1 MKNLIH
7 QTYSMLLISF
17 VLMLFPIEMT
27 SAQEN
32 SNLKQLIGQGLEHN
46 YQIRITRNEQQISDN
61 NATIGNAGY
70 LPTISLNSNIGGTES
85 NTGQYPHDENEDV
98 IKLTGVSNQ
107 NLSAGVNLD
116 WTLFDGFNIQA
127 KYSSLKELQQ
137 IGELKTKMSVEN
149 FVANLTA
156 EYYNY
161 IQQCLR
167 LDNLKSAVKLSG
179 ERLRIVDARYTIGD
193 LSKLDLQ
200 QARVDFNAD
209 SSKLIQQQEVL
220 YASKIRINKYIG
232 ENEVD
237 KELAFDDNEIQL
249 FSLLNKDEL
258 WDKLL
263 INNSYLIMAEREKN
277 LKAHDLQAA
286 RSSYFPYLKLNAGY
300 GYTDNIYEYGTYKRQ
315 NNLGFNYGL
324 TLGFNLFDGM
334 NNLRKQKN
342 IKLEIENKELSI
354 EELKLALKSDFSNF
368 WMAYTNN
375 IELANLEKENV
386 EHARE
391 NHEIAM
397 ERYMLGDLSGIEL
410 REAQNSLLEAEER
423 LVQAQFYTKLSEIS
437 LLEISGE
444 ILRYVE

>member
-1 MKNLIH
+1 M
-7 QTYSMLLISF
+7 
-17 VLMLFPIEMT
+17 
-27 SAQEN
+27 
-32 SNLKQLIGQGLEHN
+32 
-46 YQIRITRNEQQISDN
+46 
-61 NATIGNAGY
+61 
-70 LPTISLNSNIGGTES
+70 
-85 NTGQYPHDENEDV
+85 
-98 IKLTGVSNQ
+98 
-107 NLSAGVNLD
+107 
-116 WTLFDGFNIQA
+116 
-127 KYSSLKELQQ
+127 KELQQ

-342 IKLEIENKELSI
+342 IKLEIENKELSK

-375 IELANLEKENV
+375 IELTKLEKENV

>member
-1 MKNLIH
+1 MKHLI
-7 QTYSMLLISF
+7 YIISI
-17 VLMLFPIEMT
+17 LGLFSTEI
-27 SAQEN
+27 SSQEN
-32 SNLKQLIGQGLEHN
+32 INLKHLIEQGLEHN

-61 NATIGNAGY
+61 NAHIGNAGY
-70 LPTISLNSNIGGTES
+70 LPTISLNSSIGGTES
-85 NTGQYPHDENEDV
+85 NTAQYPHEENEDI
-98 IKLTGVSNQ
+98 IKQTGISNQ
-107 NLSAGVNLD
+107 NLSAGVNLN
-116 WTLFDGFNIQA
+116 WTIFDGFNIQA

-137 IGELKTKMSVEN
+137 IGELKTKMSVEA

-161 IQQCLR
+161 IRECLR
-167 LDNLKSAVKLSG
+167 LDNLKSAVKLSA

-209 SSKLIQQQEVL
+209 SSKLIQQQEML
-220 YASKIRINKYIG
+220 FASKIRINQYIG
-232 ENEVD
+232 NEKVNQELSLENQD
-237 KELAFDDNEIQL
+237 IHL

-258 WDKLL
+258 WNNLL
-263 INNSYLIMAEREKN
+263 ENNSYLLVAIREKN
-277 LKAHDLQAA
+277 LKLHDLQSA
-286 RSSYFPYLKLNAGY
+286 RSTNFPYLKFNAGY
-300 GYTDNIYEYGTYKRQ
+300 SYSDNIYEYGTYKRQ

-342 IKLEIENKELSI
+342 IKLKIENRELSI
-354 EELKLALKSDFSNF
+354 EELKLALKSNFSNF

-375 IELANLEKENV
+375 IELTKLEKENV
-386 EHARE
+386 EHAKE
-391 NHEIAM
+391 NYEIAM
-397 ERYMLGDLSGIEL
+397 ERYKLGDLSGIEL

-423 LVQAQFYTKLSEIS
+423 LVQAQFNTKLSEIS

-444 ILRYVE
+444 ILRYME